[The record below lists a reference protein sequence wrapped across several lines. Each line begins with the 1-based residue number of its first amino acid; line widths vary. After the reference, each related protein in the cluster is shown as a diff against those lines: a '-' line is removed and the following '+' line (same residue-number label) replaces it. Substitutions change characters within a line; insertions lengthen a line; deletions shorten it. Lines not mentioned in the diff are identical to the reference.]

1 MEMKRSFDVTAAS
14 ILLLLL
20 SPIMLLTALF
30 VRIRIGNPI
39 WFLQE
44 RPGKEMKSFQLYKFR
59 TMTDARDSNGELLP
73 DESRLTK
80 AGIFL
85 RRLSLDELPQLI
97 NVLKGDMSLV
107 GPRPLLVKYNPYYT
121 SRELIRFQVRPG
133 ITGLA
138 QISGRNMLSWE
149 ERFELDAYYV
159 EHWSF
164 LVDVRILWMTVIQV
178 FARKDVAIYPS
189 QAVMDLDKERQMLM

>member
-1 MEMKRSFDVTAAS
+1 MEMKRCFDITVAS

-44 RPGKEMKSFQLYKFR
+44 RPGKEMKSFHLYKFR
-59 TMTDARDSNGELLP
+59 TMTDARDSNGDLLP

-107 GPRPLLVKYNPYYT
+107 GPRPLLVRYNPYYT
-121 SRELIRFQVRPG
+121 SKELTRFKVRPG

-149 ERFELDAYYV
+149 ERFELDAHYV

-164 LVDVRILWMTVIQV
+164 LVDIRILWLTVIHV

>member
-1 MEMKRSFDVTAAS
+1 MKRSFDVTAAS

>member
-1 MEMKRSFDVTAAS
+1 MKRCFDITVAS

-44 RPGKEMKSFQLYKFR
+44 RPGKEMKSFHLYKFR
-59 TMTDARDSNGELLP
+59 TMTDARDSNGDLLP

-107 GPRPLLVKYNPYYT
+107 GPRPLLVRYNPYYT
-121 SRELIRFQVRPG
+121 SKELTRFKVRPG

-149 ERFELDAYYV
+149 ERFELDAHYV

-164 LVDVRILWMTVIQV
+164 LVDIRILWLTVIHV